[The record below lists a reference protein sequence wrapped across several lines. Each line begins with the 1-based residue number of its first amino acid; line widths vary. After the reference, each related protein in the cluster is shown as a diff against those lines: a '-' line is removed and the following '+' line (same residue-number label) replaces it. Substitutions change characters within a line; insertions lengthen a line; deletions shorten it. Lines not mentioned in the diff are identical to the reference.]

1 MPLQY
6 TLDQIAGYL
15 EDQVRPQGVVGQR
28 CLRQV
33 LLGVLLGRTT
43 VLTEIVRSLE
53 RGDDIRAAYKR
64 MDRGLLQHDFGPVAR
79 GQTQRNCSRVG
90 DDDIICLDGSDIAKR
105 FARKFEALDYVR
117 DASEKTIVPGY
128 LLTTAVAVRPDGSD
142 KNPVPL
148 LLHPYSTKEEGF
160 VSDPYEMHQA
170 IEDIHHWTDGRGTFA
185 IDRAADSG
193 RVLKKLLGLSHRF
206 VVRLKAGK
214 GSRYLRV
221 GERKVLVRD
230 LVASVRYL
238 AEVEIKRVAA
248 GERHGYR
255 CSLGSFRVQLRD
267 LEKDGQPLWLVVSMS
282 SKHPEPMVLLTTEPA
297 DTPEQMIQVLKSYLA
312 RWSVE
317 EYHRFVKQSFGL
329 EKVRCFKWQ
338 RTKNLVHAAFLTS
351 ALLASLH
358 QLPGRMAAR
367 LRAHLIRKARLVH
380 KRRAAPVEVFNLYAY
395 AAGLAAVLRKRISDL
410 HRSAWLAKR
419 RCRSRSS
426 VSGRFSQPLSLRQ
439 LALPIMG

>member
-1 MPLQY
+1 
-6 TLDQIAGYL
+6 
-15 EDQVRPQGVVGQR
+15 VRPLGVVGQR

-33 LLGVLLGRTT
+33 LFGVLLGKTL
-43 VLTEIVRSLE
+43 VLTQIARSLGE
-53 RGDDIRAAYKR
+53 KGDICAIYKR
-64 MDRGLLQHDFGPVAR
+64 LDRALLQYDFGPVAR
-79 GQTQRNCSRVG
+79 AQTQQSCSLVE

-105 FARKFEALDYVR
+105 FGRKFEALAYIR
-117 DASEKTIVPGY
+117 DGSEKTIVPGY

-148 LLHPYSTKEEGF
+148 LLHPYSIKEEGF
-160 VSDPYEMHQA
+160 VSEPYEMHQA

-193 RVLKKLLGLSHRF
+193 RILKKLLGLSHHF

-214 GSRYLRV
+214 GSRYLRLDD
-221 GERKVLVRD
+221 RKRLVRE
-230 LVASVRYL
+230 LVEAVCYV
-238 AEVEIKRVAA
+238 AQIEVERVAA
-248 GERHGYR
+248 DKRHAYH

-267 LEKDGQPLWLVVSMS
+267 LEKDGRPLWLVVSKS
-282 SKHPEPMVLLTTEPA
+282 SKHPEPMVLLTTQPA
-297 DTPEQMIQVLKSYLA
+297 DTAEQMIHALKSYFA

-338 RTKNLVHAAFLTS
+338 RTKNLVHAAFLAS

-358 QLPGRMAAR
+358 RLPGRMATR
-367 LRAHLIRKARLVH
+367 LRAHLVQKAQLVH
-380 KRRAAPVEVFNLYAY
+380 KRRVSPLQVFNLYAY
-395 AAGLAAVLRKRISDL
+395 AAGLAAVLRNRISDL

-419 RCRSRSS
+419 TCRSRWRLT
-426 VSGRFSQPLSLRQ
+426 GRFAYPLSSRQ